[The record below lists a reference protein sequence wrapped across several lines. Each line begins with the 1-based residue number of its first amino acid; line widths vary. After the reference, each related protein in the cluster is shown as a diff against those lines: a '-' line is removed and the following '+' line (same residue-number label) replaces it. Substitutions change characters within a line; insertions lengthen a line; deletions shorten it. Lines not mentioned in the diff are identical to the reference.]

1 MFKNNISFQRS
12 LTFFPDS
19 STCDL
24 EKELKEVKSRL
35 EEASKRIKDAE
46 VLKRNYLANKNMH
59 EKANDQE
66 KEQEK
71 RVMEDSRRKLSDF
84 VKELDQCIPQM
95 LAKNDEELYKYML
108 KYFTSKC
115 EYLNSTLSE
124 TRKILNQMKFAR
136 ESNPASS
143 KYPRVSPL
151 SPSSPPGHQAPSNGS
166 TADDNAYTQPLNPP
180 PKSATDDHQAEGTA
194 ASTHPTVS
202 NSDSRHNGL
211 GTSTHDQANSELASR
226 TPPFDVIAAF
236 AYTSEEQD
244 ELDFKVD
251 ERITVLPWENSED
264 EEPGW
269 LYGKHHG
276 SGLKGLFPANY
287 KKAKRAYK
295 IQGNLANHLTLIL
308 KLQFLLKSTCSTL
321 QFVPTIFSNHSD
333 INKFTLCTSQCFTV
347 NTSTGRQVGLK
358 PGANSKATHTNS

>member
-1 MFKNNISFQRS
+1 M
-12 LTFFPDS
+12 FFPDS

-24 EKELKEVKSRL
+24 EKELKEVKNRL

-46 VLKRNYLANKNMH
+46 VIKRNYLANKNMH
-59 EKANDQE
+59 EKANVQE

-71 RVMEDSRRKLSDF
+71 RVMEESRRKLSDF

-124 TRKILNQMKFAR
+124 TKKILNQIKFAR
-136 ESNPASS
+136 ESDPAPS

-151 SPSSPPGHQAPSNGS
+151 SPNSPPGPQAPSNGS
-166 TADDNAYTQPLNPP
+166 TADDNAYTQPLNPL
-180 PKSATDDHQAEGTA
+180 PKSATDDHRDEGTA

-211 GTSTHDQANSELASR
+211 GTSTHDQANGELASR

-295 IQGNLANHLTLIL
+295 IQGNLVEPPHFNFEIAVLIELDLFYAAVCANYL
-308 KLQFLLKSTCSTL
+308 F
-321 QFVPTIFSNHSD
+321 
-333 INKFTLCTSQCFTV
+333 
-347 NTSTGRQVGLK
+347 
-358 PGANSKATHTNS
+358 